1 MGHAETL
8 SKFNFHS
15 FREPSSRTS
24 QRHDFWI
31 FVLTIHL
38 FIYASA
44 LHRRPQPQ
52 PLDFTEPF
60 SPPPPYF
67 LQHVSIL
74 SSALSITVKMSADE
88 KTAFGAVVETTTP
101 SHLSQPT
108 PPHSRSAPS
117 HESTLSTI
125 PSIKSTPVTPG
136 EGHDPTNP
144 YSAFY
149 SHPDARRSMDEQTPH
164 SKTRLEV
171 CEYDL
176 ESGSPISVTT
186 TVSPPKLSVDG
197 RVKECTMWPS
207 KQTMMERAKA
217 RKREQSCAPFR
228 NLTRKQKLWVKI
240 LIALFVVAAAVG
252 LGVGIS
258 RAVGGGVWAGNGHNK
273 QIPNGS

>member
-1 MGHAETL
+1 
-8 SKFNFHS
+8 
-15 FREPSSRTS
+15 
-24 QRHDFWI
+24 
-31 FVLTIHL
+31 
-38 FIYASA
+38 
-44 LHRRPQPQ
+44 
-52 PLDFTEPF
+52 
-60 SPPPPYF
+60 
-67 LQHVSIL
+67 
-74 SSALSITVKMSADE
+74 MSADE
-88 KTAFGAVVETTTP
+88 KTTFGAVVETTTP
-101 SHLSQPT
+101 SHLPQPT

-117 HESTLSTI
+117 RESTLSTI

-197 RVKECTMWPS
+197 KVKECTMWPS